1 MPNWCSNS
9 LCLQHEDPK
18 MIARAAKGF
27 NEGGL
32 LNEFIPVPE
41 ELNETI
47 SGSVGDPVEQ
57 ELLEAKQIANKK
69 KYGYANWYDFCVG
82 EWGTKWDVGSEGADA
97 DVSPDGKV
105 MSVYFDSA
113 WSPPIAA
120 YEKLQEMGFQVNAY
134 YYEGGMCYAGIYDEH
149 GDEYYDLSG
158 MDSAEVRDS
167 IPSCLDD
174 TFGISEQMAE
184 YEAEN
189 EEELTHWY
197 KEGVEETG
205 LEPHKKVKET
215 ND

>member
-18 MIARAAKGF
+18 MIDRAVKAY
-27 NEGGL
+27 NEGRL
-32 LNEFIPVPE
+32 LDEFVPVPE
-41 ELNETI
+41 ELQETI

-57 ELLEAKQIANKK
+57 ELLEARRASNKK
-69 KYGYANWYDFCVG
+69 KYGYADWYDFCCG

-97 DVSPDGKV
+97 DTSPDGKV

-113 WSPPIAA
+113 WAPPIAA
-120 YEKLQEMGFQVNAY
+120 YEKLQDLGFQVNAY
-134 YYEGGMCYAGIYDEH
+134 YYESGMAYAGMYDEC
-149 GDEYYDLSG
+149 GDSYYDLSG
-158 MDSAEVRDS
+158 MDSAEVRDAL
-167 IPSCLDD
+167 PVDLDE
-174 TFGISEQMAE
+174 TFGISEMMAE

-197 KEGVEETG
+197 KDGVEATG
-205 LEPHKKVKET
+205 LEPHKKSKEL